1 MKLEGR
7 EILTDIFV
15 TQCAAKLWD
24 FLAMAYKKRNCPFC
38 KRRFMRL
45 KSLID
50 HAVLKHS
57 KNITFVNVW
66 NEEKQKIYREVYN
79 PGKN

>member
-1 MKLEGR
+1 MQNNCIFEKL
-7 EILTDIFV
+7 T
-15 TQCAAKLWD
+15 W
-24 FLAMAYKKRNCPFC
+24 KKRPCPFC
-38 KRRFMRL
+38 GKKFNRL

-66 NEEKQKIYREVYN
+66 NEEKQKIFREVYN
-79 PGKN
+79 PGKS